1 MLRMNICGKIATF
14 AKPQNVSHNF
24 MTDQELG
31 ILLTERVKTF
41 DLKKT
46 AFDTLDKILSDNSD
60 DKDFLCGFEQNEI
73 KLVFDRF
80 EYHIDR
86 RHVGSIIRTRIG
98 LYVENQNWIDNLEP
112 IGYYEL
118 ETKLNGEL
126 VDDWFV
132 IEKEKYLK
140 DIGIISHF
148 QSMNQK
154 LPIEY
159 LKRNH
164 IQYEFITY
172 VSLIGTLFM
181 SKQFEGAGRF
191 IQRAYTYIETT
202 DNAKLDKDYLKESK
216 KFLKMISSYL
226 VTNNLV
232 TTTLKQELTENKNC
246 G

>member
-1 MLRMNICGKIATF
+1 
-14 AKPQNVSHNF
+14 
-24 MTDQELG
+24 MTDQELD
-31 ILLTERVKTF
+31 ILFTERVKTF

-46 AFDTLDKILSDNSD
+46 AFDTLDKILSDNID

-73 KLVFDRF
+73 KPLFDRF

-86 RHVGSIIRTRIG
+86 RHGNSIIRTRIG
-98 LYVENQNWIDNLEP
+98 LYVESQNWLDNLEP

-118 ETKLNGEL
+118 EANQNGKV

-140 DIGIISHF
+140 DVEIISHF
-148 QSMNQK
+148 QSMNEK

-164 IQYEFITY
+164 IQYEFVSY
-172 VSLIGTLFM
+172 VSMVGTLFV
-181 SKQFEGAGRF
+181 SKQFEGTGRF
-191 IQRAYTYIETT
+191 IIRAYRNLETV
-202 DNAKLDKDYLKESK
+202 ESK
-216 KFLKMISSYL
+216 NFDQGYLNEARMFLKMISHYL
-226 VTNNLV
+226 TTNNLV
-232 TTTLKQELTENKNC
+232 TDNLKNELTENKNC

>member
-1 MLRMNICGKIATF
+1 
-14 AKPQNVSHNF
+14 
-24 MTDQELG
+24 MTDQELE
-31 ILLTERVKTF
+31 ILLTERAKTF
-41 DLKKT
+41 DFKKT
-46 AFDTLDKILSDNSD
+46 AFETLNEILLEHSNE
-60 DKDFLCGFEQNEI
+60 KGFLCGFEQNEI
-73 KLVFDRF
+73 KPVFDRF
-80 EYHIDR
+80 EYHINR
-86 RHVGSIIRTRIG
+86 RHGGSIIRTRIG
-98 LYVENQNWIDNLEP
+98 LYVECQNWLDNLEP

-118 ETKLNGEL
+118 ETNLNGEV

-140 DIGIISHF
+140 DVGIISHF
-148 QSMNQK
+148 QSMNEK

-164 IQYEFITY
+164 IQYEF
-172 VSLIGTLFM
+172 VSYISMVGTLFV

-191 IQRAYTYIETT
+191 IVRAYRNLETV
-202 DNAKLDKDYLKESK
+202 DSAKFYKDYLKEAK

-232 TTTLKQELTENKNC
+232 TDSLKKELTENKNC

>member
-1 MLRMNICGKIATF
+1 MKD
-14 AKPQNVSHNF
+14 H
-24 MTDQELG
+24 ELE
-31 ILLTERVKTF
+31 ILLTERVKTL

-46 AFDTLDKILSDNSD
+46 AFDSLTKIFSDNSD
-60 DKDFLCGFEQNEI
+60 DKNFLCGFIQDEI
-73 KLVFDRF
+73 ITKFDGF
-80 EYHIDR
+80 EYRIDR
-86 RHVGSIIRTRIG
+86 RHGVSIITTRIG
-98 LYVENQNWIDNLEP
+98 LYVENQKWLDNLEP

-118 ETKLNGEL
+118 ESNLNGEL

-191 IQRAYTYIETT
+191 IQRAYTYLETT

-216 KFLKMISSYL
+216 KFFKNDEQLYNDKQFGDNNIETR
-226 VTNNLV
+226 TNR
-232 TTTLKQELTENKNC
+232 K
-246 G
+246 

>member
-1 MLRMNICGKIATF
+1 MRTF
-14 AKPQNVSHNF
+14 VYLGVSHNF
-24 MTDQELG
+24 MTDQELE

-41 DLKKT
+41 ELKKT
-46 AFDTLDKILSDNSD
+46 AFNTLDKILSDNSD
-60 DKDFLCGFEQNEI
+60 DKDFLCGFGQNEI

-86 RHVGSIIRTRIG
+86 RHGGSIVRTRIG
-98 LYVENQNWIDNLEP
+98 LYVESQNWLDNLEP

-118 ETKLNGEL
+118 ETNLNGEI

-148 QSMNQK
+148 QNMNEK

-159 LKRNH
+159 LRRNH
-164 IQYEFITY
+164 IQYEFVSY
-172 VSLIGTLFM
+172 VSMVGTLFV

-191 IQRAYTYIETT
+191 IQRAYSNLADIESK
-202 DNAKLDKDYLKESK
+202 NFAYEYLKEAK
-216 KFLKMISSYL
+216 KFLRMTSHYL
-226 VTNNLV
+226 TTNNLV
-232 TTTLKQELTENKNC
+232 TDNLKNELTENKNC

>member
-1 MLRMNICGKIATF
+1 
-14 AKPQNVSHNF
+14 
-24 MTDQELG
+24 MTDQELE

-73 KLVFDRF
+73 KPVFDKF

-86 RHVGSIIRTRIG
+86 RHGGSIIRTRIG
-98 LYVENQNWIDNLEP
+98 LYVESQNWLDNLEP

-118 ETKLNGEL
+118 EANLNGKV

-140 DIGIISHF
+140 DLGIISHF
-148 QSMNQK
+148 QSMNEK

-164 IQYEFITY
+164 IQYEFVSY
-172 VSLIGTLFM
+172 VSMVGTLFV
-181 SKQFEGAGRF
+181 SKLFEGTGRF
-191 IQRAYTYIETT
+191 IIRANSNLETVESKNF
-202 DNAKLDKDYLKESK
+202 DQGYLKEAR
-216 KFLKMISSYL
+216 KFLKMTSLYL
-226 VTNNLV
+226 TTNNLV
-232 TTTLKQELTENKNC
+232 TYNLKNELTENKNC

>member
-1 MLRMNICGKIATF
+1 
-14 AKPQNVSHNF
+14 
-24 MTDQELG
+24 MTDQELE
-31 ILLTERVKTF
+31 IIFTEKCKTL
-41 DLKKT
+41 DIKKS
-46 AFDTLDKILSDNSD
+46 AFDTLEQIFKDNST

-73 KLVFDRF
+73 RTIFDRF
-80 EYHIDR
+80 EYQIDR
-86 RHVGSIIRTRIG
+86 RLGGSIIRTRIG
-98 LYVENQNWIDNLEP
+98 LYVESENWLDNLES

-118 ETKLNGEL
+118 DTNLNGEV

-148 QSMNQK
+148 QNMNEK

-164 IQYEFITY
+164 IQYEF
-172 VSLIGTLFM
+172 VSYISMVGALFV

-191 IQRAYTYIETT
+191 IQRAYSNLE
-202 DNAKLDKDYLKESK
+202 KLDSKNFDQEYLKEAK
-216 KFLKMISSYL
+216 RFLKMISHYIT
-226 VTNNLV
+226 TNNLV
-232 TTTLKQELTENKNC
+232 TDNLKNEITENKNY

>member
-1 MLRMNICGKIATF
+1 
-14 AKPQNVSHNF
+14 
-24 MTDQELG
+24 MTDQEID
-31 ILLTERVKTF
+31 ILLTERVKMF

-46 AFDTLDKILSDNSD
+46 AFETLYKILSENSG
-60 DKDFLCGFEQNEI
+60 DKDFLCGFEQDEI
-73 KLVFDRF
+73 KPVLDRF

-86 RHVGSIIRTRIG
+86 RHGGSIIRTRIG
-98 LYVENQNWIDNLEP
+98 LYVENQNWLGDLEP

-118 ETKLNGEL
+118 ETNLNGEV

-148 QSMNQK
+148 QSMNEK

-159 LKRNH
+159 LRRNH
-164 IQYEFITY
+164 IQYEF
-172 VSLIGTLFM
+172 VSYISMVGTLFVG
-181 SKQFEGAGRF
+181 KQFEGAGRF
-191 IQRAYTYIETT
+191 VIRAYDNLETV
-202 DNAKLDKDYLKESK
+202 DCAKFDKDYLKRAK
-216 KFLKMISSYL
+216 NFLKMIGSYL

-232 TTTLKQELTENKNC
+232 TDSLKNELTEKKNC